1 MGPIDTIWNF
11 IETGGPVMVP
21 LIVLSIWMWHLI
33 ILKAFWL
40 FRVRRDHIGMA
51 QAVQCLEE
59 DGEPDSREKGPRTG
73 ALAYFL
79 GQRRFD
85 PVPDRIL
92 WEVAVKRQFFPLNRH
107 MTTLLILAAVAP
119 LIGLLG
125 TVTGMVDT
133 FRVIGVQGAGNPQAL
148 ASGIKEAL
156 ITTQTGLMI
165 AIPGLLAGQT
175 LRRQIRN
182 IRGDLMIFYRSVD
195 QWLKGRSNHV

>member
-1 MGPIDTIWNF
+1 MDPIDAVWTF

-21 LIVLSIWMWHLI
+21 LVAVSIWMWHLI
-33 ILKAFWL
+33 ILKTLWL
-40 FRVRRDHIGMA
+40 FRVRRYHVGMA

-59 DGEPDSREKGPRTG
+59 EGNPVSRGEGPRAR

-79 GQRRFD
+79 GQRRLD

-92 WEVAVKRQFFPLNRH
+92 WEVAVKRQIFPLNRH

-119 LIGLLG
+119 LLGLLG

-133 FRVIGVQGAGNPQAL
+133 FRVIGVQGTGNPQAL

-195 QWLKGRSNHV
+195 QWLERRLNHV